1 MRLLIAEHDASCDA
15 ALLHISTGGD
25 TLQAFRR
32 NLHEDLC
39 VYGDCRKEPRPMY
52 KTKESGNSSDSS
64 QSRRCEMDQNGW
76 DDRKSYFNEWHMI
89 REEPRK
95 DGIWGKRN
103 SRISGLNTGL
113 SGCAMS

>member
-1 MRLLIAEHDASCDA
+1 MDEAVMEQMGQWTEQLARPSFQLD
-15 ALLHISTGGD
+15 
-25 TLQAFRR
+25 
-32 NLHEDLC
+32 
-39 VYGDCRKEPRPMY
+39 GDCRKEPRPMY